1 MEKLFAKIFSVL
13 FHPLLMTS
21 LGLLILFNSGT
32 SLSVVQPEVKRISMI
47 VVFLFTCIFPIGLM
61 VMLYLTKMIK
71 DFELSERGERTLPLA
86 MTIILFLFTFFILRG
101 IPQLE
106 RGHVSFILSPAV
118 GMLLILAMN
127 NYMKPS
133 VHMLGLG
140 GLLGMLLV
148 IIVFFRAPL
157 QVLFVIVVLAAGI
170 TGSARLILKLHT
182 PKELLAGALIGFLSA
197 SIVMIIFLA

>member
-1 MEKLFAKIFSVL
+1 
-13 FHPLLMTS
+13 
-21 LGLLILFNSGT
+21 
-32 SLSVVQPEVKRISMI
+32 
-47 VVFLFTCIFPIGLM
+47 
-61 VMLYLTKMIK
+61 MLYLTKMIK
-71 DFELSERGERTLPLA
+71 DFELSEKRERTLPIAL
-86 MTIILFLFTFFILRG
+86 TIILLLFTFFVMKG

-106 RGHVSFILSPAV
+106 RGHVSFLLSPVV
-118 GMLLILAMN
+118 GMILILAIN

-157 QVLFVIVVLAAGI
+157 QSVFVMIVLAAGL

-182 PKELLAGALIGFLSA
+182 PKELLVGLLTGFVATSV
-197 SIVMIIFLA
+197 VMIVFLA

>member
-1 MEKLFAKIFSVL
+1 MEKFFAKFFSAL

-21 LGLLILFNSGT
+21 VGLLILFNSGT
-32 SLSVVQPEVKRISMI
+32 SLAVVQPEVKKVSMI
-47 VVFLFTCIFPIGLM
+47 VVFLFTCVFPIGLM

-71 DFELSERGERTLPLA
+71 DFELSEKRERTLPIAL
-86 MTIILFLFTFFILRG
+86 TIILLLFTFFVMKG

-106 RGHVSFILSPAV
+106 RAHISFLLSPVV
-118 GMLLILAMN
+118 GMILILAVN
-127 NYMKPS
+127 RYMKPS

-140 GLLGMLLV
+140 GLMGMLLV

-157 QVLFVIVVLAAGI
+157 QPVFVMIVLAAGI

-182 PKELLAGALIGFLSA
+182 PKELLVGLLTGFLATSV
-197 SIVMIIFLA
+197 VMIVFLA

>member
-1 MEKLFAKIFSVL
+1 MEKILAKTFSGL
-13 FHPLLMTS
+13 FHPLIMTT

-32 SLSVVQPEVKRISMI
+32 SLAVVQPEVKRVSVI

-61 VMLYLTKMIK
+61 IMLYLTKMIK
-71 DFELSERGERTLPLA
+71 DFELSDKRERTLPIT
-86 MTIILFLFTFFILRG
+86 MTIILFLFTFFIMRG

-106 RGHVSFILSPAV
+106 RGHISYILSASV
-118 GMLLILAMN
+118 GMLLILAIN

-148 IIVFFRAPL
+148 IIVFYRAPL
-157 QVLFVIVVLAAGI
+157 QSWFVITVLAAGI
-170 TGSARLILKLHT
+170 AGSARLILKLHT
-182 PKELLAGALIGFLSA
+182 PKELLVGLLTGFLST
-197 SIVMIIFLA
+197 SVVMILFLI

>member
-1 MEKLFAKIFSVL
+1 MQKLFAKIFSVL
-13 FHPLLMTS
+13 FHPLLMTT
-21 LGLLILFNSGT
+21 LGLLIIFNSGT
-32 SLSVVQPEVKRISMI
+32 SLSVVQPEVKRISII

-71 DFELSERGERTLPLA
+71 DFELSEKKERTLPIAL
-86 MTIILFLFTFFILRG
+86 TIILLLFTFFVVRS

-106 RGHVSFILSPAV
+106 RAHVSFLLSPVV
-118 GMLLILAMN
+118 GMLLILAIN
-127 NYMKPS
+127 IYMKPS

-157 QVLFVIVVLAAGI
+157 QILFVMVILASGI

-182 PKELLAGALIGFLSA
+182 PKELLVGLLTGFLATS
-197 SIVMIIFLA
+197 VLMIAFLA

>member
-1 MEKLFAKIFSVL
+1 MEKHFAKIFSVL
-13 FHPLLMTS
+13 FHPLIMTS

-32 SLSVVQPEVKRISMI
+32 SLSVVQPEVKKVSMI

-71 DFELSERGERTLPLA
+71 DFELSDKRERTLPIAL
-86 MTIILFLFTFFILRG
+86 TIVLFLFTFFVMRG

-106 RGHVSFILSPAV
+106 RGHVSYLLSPSV
-118 GMLLILAMN
+118 GMLLILAIN

-148 IIVFFRAPL
+148 IIVFYRAPL
-157 QVLFVIVVLAAGI
+157 QLGFAITILAAGI

-182 PKELLAGALIGFLSA
+182 PKELLVGLLIGFLST
-197 SIVMIIFLA
+197 SVVMIIFLF